1 MTRKLTIIKLGGSL
15 LTDKSTPYTINDE
28 IISSSIK
35 EIKEC
40 IDLDLIEDLII
51 VHGVGSFGHV
61 PVLKHKLH
69 LGFQS
74 PDQLIAMSQ
83 TQHEMNE
90 YRLKLTKKMIENGIP
105 VNLLHPSSFCTSEK
119 MKITESFLNA
129 VKGYF
134 SIGMIPLMGGDML
147 YDSKMGF
154 SVGGGDQLMVLLA
167 KQFSAD
173 NVLFVSDVAGVFDTD
188 PKQNVNAE
196 FIPKIPLGI
205 LHEII
210 EKTDSSPLK
219 DVSGAMKGKLQAI
232 LSLKE
237 QISNGSRVCL
247 LSMKTSGNLK
257 SLLKGSTENIRFTE
271 FVQ

>member
-15 LTDKSTPYTINDE
+15 LTDKSIPYTANDE
-28 IISSSIK
+28 VITSVAK
-35 EIKEC
+35 ELKEC
-40 IDLDLIEDLII
+40 IDLGLIEDLII

-74 PDQLIAMSQ
+74 PNQLIAMSQ

-90 YRLKLTKKMIENGIP
+90 YRLRLTKKMIENGIP
-105 VNLLHPSSFCTSEK
+105 VNLLHPSSFCTSVK
-119 MKITESFLNA
+119 MKITVSFLDA

-134 SIGMIPLMGGDML
+134 SIGMVPLMGGDMIF
-147 YDSKMGF
+147 DSKMGF

-167 KQFSAD
+167 KQLSAD
-173 NVLFVSDVAGVFDTD
+173 NVLFVSDVDGVYSAD
-188 PKQNVNAE
+188 PKQNENAE
-196 FIPKIPLGI
+196 FFPKIHLDI

-210 EKTDSSPLK
+210 EKTESSPLK

-237 QISNGSRVCL
+237 QISNGTKVCL
-247 LSMKTSGNLK
+247 LSMKTTGNLK
-257 SLLKGSTENIRFTE
+257 SVMKNSRENIRFTE
-271 FVQ
+271 FVL

>member
-1 MTRKLTIIKLGGSL
+1 MTRKLTIMKLGGSL
-15 LTDKSTPYTINDE
+15 LTDKSTPYTTNDE

-40 IDLDLIEDLII
+40 MDLGLIEDLII

-74 PDQLIAMSQ
+74 PKQLIAMSQ

-90 YRLKLTKKMIENGIP
+90 YRLRLTKKFIEYGVP
-105 VNLLHPSSFCTSEK
+105 VNLLHPSSFCVSEK
-119 MKITESFLNA
+119 MKIGESFLNA
-129 VKGYF
+129 VEGYL
-134 SIGMIPLMGGDML
+134 SIGMIPLMGGDMIF
-147 YDSKMGF
+147 DSKMGF

-167 KQFSAD
+167 KQLSAD
-173 NVLFVSDVAGVFDTD
+173 NVLFISDVNGVFSAD
-188 PKQNVNAE
+188 PKQNENAE
-196 FIPKIPLGI
+196 FFPKIPLGI

-210 EKTDSSPLK
+210 EKTDSSPFK

-232 LSLKE
+232 HSLKE
-237 QISNGSRVCL
+237 QIL
-247 LSMKTSGNLK
+247 YFQILT
-257 SLLKGSTENIRFTE
+257 
-271 FVQ
+271 

>member
-1 MTRKLTIIKLGGSL
+1 MKRKLTVMKLGGSL
-15 LTDKSTPYTINDE
+15 LTDKSTPYTTNDE

-40 IDLDLIEDLII
+40 IDLGLIEDLII
-51 VHGVGSFGHV
+51 VHGVGSFGHI

-69 LGFQS
+69 LGFES
-74 PDQLIAMSQ
+74 TNQLIAMSQ

-90 YRLKLTKKMIENGIP
+90 YRLRLTKKMIENDIP

-129 VKGYF
+129 VKGYL

-147 YDSKMGF
+147 FDSKMGF

-167 KQFSAD
+167 KQLSAD
-173 NVLFVSDVAGVFDTD
+173 TVLFVSDVDGIYSAD
-188 PKQNVNAE
+188 PKQYEKAE
-196 FIPKIPLGI
+196 FLPKIPIGI
-205 LHEII
+205 LQEII
-210 EKTDSSPLK
+210 DRTESSPLK

-232 LSLKE
+232 LALKK
-237 QISNGSRVCL
+237 QILNGTKIYL
-247 LSMKTSGNLK
+247 FSMKTSGNLK
-257 SLLKGSTENIRFTE
+257 ALLNGTTEMARFTE
-271 FVQ
+271 FVH

>member
-1 MTRKLTIIKLGGSL
+1 MKRKLTVIKLGGSI
-15 LTDKSTPYTINDE
+15 LTDKSTPYTANDE
-28 IISSSIK
+28 KITSIAK
-35 EIKEC
+35 ELKEC
-40 IDLDLIEDLII
+40 MDSGLIEDLII

-74 PDQLIAMSQ
+74 PNQLIAMSQ

-90 YRLKLTKKMIENGIP
+90 FRLRLTEKMIENGIP

-119 MKITESFLNA
+119 MKITVSFLNA
-129 VKGYF
+129 VRGYF

-167 KQFSAD
+167 KQLSAD
-173 NVLFVSDVAGVFDTD
+173 NVLFVSDVDGVYDSD
-188 PKQNVNAE
+188 PKQNPEA
-196 FIPKIPLGI
+196 KILESVTLGS
-205 LHEII
+205 LKEII
-210 EKTDSSPLK
+210 EKTDSAPLK

-232 LSLKE
+232 YSLSDE
-237 QISNGSRVCL
+237 IINGTQVSL
-247 LSMKTSGNLK
+247 FSMKEYGNLK
-257 SLLKGSTENIRFTE
+257 SLLGDSRASTCFTQ
-271 FVQ
+271 FVK